1 MTGNRLLYLVQG
13 IRDPLWGFR
22 THVRNHLPPERKN
35 TMASVVLQQACIMLI
50 LIGFGAACFRLKILS
65 EQSVSQLSS
74 LVLKV
79 VNPIVILMSF
89 QRACDPHLIADLGW
103 TFLLAVI
110 SYAIAFAG
118 AYLCIRDKA
127 GRDTVIERFS
137 AVYSNCGFMGIP
149 LVQAMF
155 GYEGVFYLTAFIA
168 VFNAFVWS
176 HGVMQMSGQRSLKSL
191 LRVLRSPAIIAI
203 AVGLVMFFT
212 GLTLPEAGS
221 AAAKD
226 ASVLMRVLHT
236 IGALLAEAFGMVGS
250 LNTPLAMFVA
260 GATIIRTDIPAV
272 LKKPRIFYV
281 SFLRLIAFPMVTLL
295 VFLLFPVDAIV
306 EMTVL
311 AAASAP
317 CAAICTMMSL
327 TYKRNASYA
336 SEIFG
341 VSTLL
346 SVATMPLM
354 MVIYETLGK

>member
-1 MTGNRLLYLVQG
+1 
-13 IRDPLWGFR
+13 
-22 THVRNHLPPERKN
+22 
-35 TMASVVLQQACIMLI
+35 MAAVVLQQACIMLV
-50 LIGFGAACFRLKILS
+50 LIGFGAGCFRLKLLS
-65 EQSVSQLSS
+65 KETVSQLSA

-89 QRACDPHLIADLGW
+89 QRKCDPHLVADLGW
-103 TFLLAVI
+103 TFLLAAI
-110 SYAIAFAG
+110 SYGIAFVG
-118 AYLCIRDKA
+118 AYLCIRQKK

-137 AVYSNCGFMGIP
+137 AIYSNCGFMGIP

-168 VFNAFVWS
+168 TFNAFVWS
-176 HGVMQMSGQRSLKSL
+176 HGVMMMSGQRSLKSL
-191 LRVLRSPAIIAI
+191 MKVLRSPAILAI
-203 AVGLVMFFT
+203 VVGLVMFFT
-212 GLTLPEAGS
+212 GLILPSADS
-221 AAAKD
+221 AAPD
-226 ASVLMRVLHT
+226 GASHAVRFLHAV
-236 IGALLAEAFGMVGS
+236 GALVSEAFGMVGS

-260 GATIIRTDIPAV
+260 GATIIQTDMPAV
-272 LKKPRIFYV
+272 LRKPRVFYV
-281 SFLRLIAFPMVTLL
+281 CFLRLMLIPVVTLL
-295 VFLLFPVDAIV
+295 VFLLFPVDTIV

-327 TYKRNASYA
+327 TYKRNAAYA

-354 MVIYETLGK
+354 MVLYEALSRIQ